1 MAIFEEVVLTWKGIE
16 YKIEPDKVMGA
27 IARVEDVITL
37 KELGEYA
44 QKGDAPL
51 AKLAMAYA
59 SILKY
64 AGAKLTDAEVY
75 QAMFDREDNTNILG
89 CINVLLTMMIPPQKE
104 QPAKKEIALEQ

>member
-1 MAIFEEVVLTWKGIE
+1 MSIFDEVILTWQGVD
-16 YKIEPDKVMGA
+16 YKIDPDRIMGA
-27 IARVEDVITL
+27 IARIEEIITL

-64 AGAKLTDAEVY
+64 AGAKVTDAEIY
-75 QAMFDREDNTNILG
+75 QAMFDRNDSTNIIG
-89 CINVLLTMMIPPQKE
+89 CINILLAMMIPPQKE
-104 QPAKKEIALEQ
+104 QPTKKVVAQE